1 MNIEVV
7 ARRSGVPPAT
17 LRKWEQRYG
26 VLKPER
32 TPGRHRRYSERDL
45 LRVIWLKDRLAEG
58 YRIGEAARLLGG
70 GQLEPAQDSLDV
82 VEQLLSATLDPD
94 PALIARTLDLAFE
107 LLGPAQAIANVIQP
121 TLTRV
126 GELWERGE
134 ISVAAEHHL
143 SEQVLAK
150 LLGFVNGAAGGARG
164 TAVICCGPGERH
176 ECGPLSLAVLLQ
188 TDGWRIAYLG
198 PDTPLAG
205 AAALGRKLGAR
216 ALCVSATIVEHGE
229 TARRELDE
237 VQRTYP
243 RLAVVLGG
251 AAFGGPTAL
260 EAVEQLR
267 ALAA

>member
-1 MNIEVV
+1 M
-7 ARRSGVPPAT
+7 
-17 LRKWEQRYG
+17 
-26 VLKPER
+26 LKPER
-32 TPGRHRRYSERDL
+32 TPGHHRRYSERDL
-45 LRVIWLKDRLAEG
+45 LRVIWLKDRLSEG

-70 GQLEPAQDSLDV
+70 AELEPAEDAADAA
-82 VEQLLSATLDPD
+82 EQLLSATVEPD
-94 PALIARTLDLAFE
+94 PARIARTLELAFQ
-107 LLGPAQAIANVIQP
+107 LLGPARAIADVVQP
-121 TLTRV
+121 TLARV
-126 GELWERGE
+126 GELWERGA

-150 LLGFVNGAAGGARG
+150 LLGLVDGAAGGARG

-198 PDTPLAG
+198 PDTPLAD
-205 AAALGRKLGAR
+205 AAALARRLGAR
-216 ALCVSATIVEHGE
+216 ALCVGATISANADA
-229 TARRELDE
+229 ARRELEE
-237 VQRTYP
+237 VGRAYP

>member
-1 MNIEVV
+1 VNIEVV

-32 TPGRHRRYSERDL
+32 TPGQHRRYSERDL
-45 LRVIWLKDRLAEG
+45 LRVMWLKDRLSEG

-70 GQLEPAQDSLDV
+70 AHLEPAQDAIDLA
-82 VEQLLSATLDPD
+82 EQLLSATIDAD
-94 PALIARTLDLAFE
+94 PALIARALDLAVE
-107 LLGPAQAIANVIQP
+107 LLGPPQAIADVIEP
-121 TLTRV
+121 VLARV

-134 ISVAAEHHL
+134 ISVAAEHQL
-143 SEQVLAK
+143 SEHILSK
-150 LLGFVNGAAGGARG
+150 LLGLVDGAAGGARG
-164 TAVICCGPGERH
+164 TAVVCCGPGERH

-188 TDGWRIAYLG
+188 TDGWRVAYLG
-198 PDTPLAG
+198 PDTPLTD
-205 AAALGRKLGAR
+205 AADLARRLGAK
-216 ALCVSATIVEHGE
+216 ALCVGATISEHAE
-229 TARRELDE
+229 AARRELEE
-237 VQRTYP
+237 VHRAHP
-243 RLAVVLGG
+243 RIAVVLGG